1 MYFIDNSLF
10 LNSNIYIT
18 KSEHIFLEIL
28 SYKELLIDIRIHIYN
43 CFTYLC
49 RVDLY
54 IILLSLK
61 NMIIITHV
69 YDKK

>member
-10 LNSNIYIT
+10 LNNNIYIT

>member
-43 CFTYLC
+43 GFTYLC

-61 NMIIITHV
+61 NMIIVTHV

>member
-10 LNSNIYIT
+10 LNSNIYVI

-28 SYKELLIDIRIHIYN
+28 SYKELLIGIRIHIYN

-49 RVDLY
+49 TVDLY
-54 IILLSLK
+54 VILLSLK
-61 NMIIITHV
+61 NMIIVTHV